1 MSKRSLFQRVN
12 CHIFLHIV
20 LFFYFFFFVWGSAIR
35 YSPLLKKPKKMKDKT
50 LSILLFVETVIV
62 SILLVEMYFQD
73 KSLQK
78 YKDFVN
84 SIDTTTL
91 TIVEKDTV
99 YQTKTYR
106 DTVPKYI
113 TKWKTKT
120 DTLFKENNS
129 IPHIVELKGKTYSK
143 TITDDNDTITYH
155 AHVSGYDVDS
165 QEYPRLD
172 SIGFTLRRFITQT
185 NTTSAQVVNVTK
197 KRQFITTSPSVTVG
211 YDPFNKQWGAMV
223 GLSLN
228 FNVWNK

>member
-1 MSKRSLFQRVN
+1 
-12 CHIFLHIV
+12 
-20 LFFYFFFFVWGSAIR
+20 
-35 YSPLLKKPKKMKDKT
+35 MKDKT

-99 YQTKTYR
+99 YQTKTYT
-106 DTVPKYI
+106 DTVSKYI
-113 TKWKTKT
+113 TRWKTKR
-120 DTLFKENNS
+120 DTLFKENDT
-129 IPHIVELKGKTYSK
+129 IPHLVELKGKTYSK

-172 SIGFTLRRFITQT
+172 SIEFTLRRLNIQT
-185 NTTSAQVVNVTK
+185 NKTSTQVVKVPK
-197 KRQFITTSPSVTVG
+197 KRQFITTSPSVTFG

-223 GLSLN
+223 GLSVN